1 MNTKIQRSSIKAA
14 LIAAV
19 LLVAGAFSGPANA
32 QGQRVAKFTLPFEAH
47 WGQAVLPPGD
57 YLVRFSTDMQ
67 GILVISNAKNHRE
80 VAVERTDNRDDSA
93 GRSSALLIST
103 QGREHVVYS
112 LTIAELGETFV
123 YHRLPKSEVKEARRM
138 QTVPVLVAEK

>member
-47 WGQAVLPPGD
+47 WGQAVLSPGD
-57 YLVRFSTDMQ
+57 YLVRFRDAQ
-67 GILVISNAKNHRE
+67 GILVIYNAKNHRE
-80 VAVERTDNRDDSA
+80 VAIEDANNRDDSA
-93 GRSSALLIST
+93 GRSSALLISIK
-103 QGREHVVYS
+103 GREHVVYS

-123 YHRLPKSEVKEARRM
+123 YHRLPKSEVQEARRM
-138 QTVPVLVAEK
+138 QTVPVLVAKK